1 MTMALSS
8 SDPGPSAVA
17 AVPPTSLQARVDL
30 AQQGCEKSL
39 DELLRLAQPRLTR
52 YAERYCEVHD
62 VEDAVQET
70 MLAMSRHLSQLR
82 ASGALWAWLFR
93 IVKRECDRM
102 KRWFRLHVFDHDP
115 ARPLPEPVV
124 ESMPELRRDLAA
136 AFAGLPPIYR
146 EVLLLREVSQ
156 LPLRE
161 LSTRLDLT
169 LAATKSRLHR
179 ARLLVREALGP
190 V

>member
-1 MTMALSS
+1 MALSS
-8 SDPGPSAVA
+8 SDRFPSPPGP
-17 AVPPTSLQARVDL
+17 VPPTSLQARVDL

-39 DELLRLAQPRLTR
+39 DELLRLARPRLTR

-82 ASGALWAWLFR
+82 AGGALWAWLFR
-93 IVKRECDRM
+93 IVKRECDRL
-102 KRWFRLHVFDHDP
+102 KRWLRLHVLDWDP
-115 ARPLPEPVV
+115 ARPLPEPILQ
-124 ESMPELRRDLAA
+124 SLPELRRDLSM
-136 AFAGLPPIYR
+136 AFAGLPPMYR

-156 LPLRE
+156 MPLRE

-190 V
+190 L